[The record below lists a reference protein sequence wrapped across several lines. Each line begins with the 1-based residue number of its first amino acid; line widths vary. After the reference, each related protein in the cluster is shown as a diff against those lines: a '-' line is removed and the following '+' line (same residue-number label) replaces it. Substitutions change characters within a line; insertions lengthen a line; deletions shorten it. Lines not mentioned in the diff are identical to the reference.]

1 MQQYGRIGDYTLGPA
16 LGVGTVGTVYRAR
29 KDGTEHDVALK
40 ILHPSVS
47 HDVNVVRRFE
57 RETAILERLRHPNI
71 VEYIEDGRH
80 GDQLWY
86 AMELVEGKSLK
97 EVLVSKGRL
106 DWKDAVEAGW
116 QICSALQYAH
126 NQGIVHRDL
135 KPANLFLGQ
144 DGKLKLGDFGV
155 ALDTGSA
162 DITATGLTVGSYM
175 YMAPEQIRGERT
187 ITNQTDLYAFGCL
200 LYEMLTGEPPF
211 RGVHFAQIF
220 DQHLQKPPPKLLAW
234 DKNLPPALEEIV
246 TQLLAKNPY
255 ERPFNAREVQ
265 GRLADVLMNW
275 DERQG
280 VGETKKLGQDTDH
293 KRRAVIG
300 DSQPILVKLL
310 NDETA
315 PGDDVSWR
323 TLTVVLVVT
332 VLLIVVW
339 IAATGGMNG

>member
-1 MQQYGRIGDYTLGPA
+1 MQQTARIGDYQLGPA

-29 KDGTEHDVALK
+29 KDGADHDVALK

-47 HDVNVVRRFE
+47 HDANVVRRFE
-57 RETAILERLRHPNI
+57 RETAILERLRHPHI
-71 VEYIEDGRH
+71 VQYIEDGRH

-97 EVLVSKGRL
+97 EVLVQQGRL

-135 KPANLFLGQ
+135 KPANLFLGL

-200 LYEMLTGEPPF
+200 LYEMLTGEPPY
-211 RGVHFAQIF
+211 RGVNFAQIF
-220 DQHLQKPPPKLLAW
+220 DQHLEKPAPSLLAMNP
-234 DKNLPPALEEIV
+234 DLPPQLETIV
-246 TQLLAKNPY
+246 RTLLEKEPLK
-255 ERPFNAREVQ
+255 RPFNAREVQ
-265 GRLADVLMNW
+265 GLLADVLFEW
-275 DERQG
+275 DEDQESGPTKTLGRQ
-280 VGETKKLGQDTDH
+280 TDR
-293 KRRAVIG
+293 KRRLTIG
-300 DSQPILVKLL
+300 DSQPILAKLL
-310 NDETA
+310 VNQSGEQN
-315 PGDDVSWR
+315 VSWR
-323 TLTVVLVVT
+323 VLACVLIVTVVLV
-332 VLLIVVW
+332 L
-339 IAATGGMNG
+339 AAALSGR